1 MALAAAAAFDF
12 GSSEKPQVVWQDREI
27 RFDIPP
33 SSLSLRRGE
42 FQIDWM
48 NSIEDTKGNNGEKGV
63 FIVTNLRMIW
73 YSHKNQRTNL
83 SIGYNCIKDLSIRN
97 ASSLLRGNTQ
107 ALFVM
112 GKFENNKYEFVF
124 TNCVKNTPRLFTTVQ
139 AVFRAYETTRLY
151 RDLRLRGAIIRDGEL
166 KLLPNEQIYTKTGGV
181 WNLSHNQGHLGTLY
195 TTNIRVVW
203 HANLAPNFNVSIPY
217 LQLRSVG
224 IRDSPRFGV
233 ALVLNTSK
241 ETGGYVLGFR
251 IDPPEKLKPIATEI
265 EQLHQL
271 FTAQPNFGV
280 DYRLDEKPKPLADLK
295 VPRVDEDVSITPEE
309 SADVLA
315 SYYMEIANHRDR
327 PPTFCP
333 ELGLA
338 VEQVVDGYTIG
349 QLWSVLPQDGA
360 APPQAGGASS

>member
-1 MALAAAAAFDF
+1 MAT
-12 GSSEKPQVVWQDREI
+12 PVWQDREI
-27 RFDIPP
+27 RFDVA
-33 SSLSLRRGE
+33 LSMLALRRGE

-83 SIGYNCIKDLSIRN
+83 SIGYDCIKDLSIRSTN
-97 ASSLLRGNTQ
+97 SMLRGNAQ
-107 ALFVM
+107 GLFVL
-112 GKFENNKYEFVF
+112 GKFDNNKYEFIF
-124 TNCVKNTPRLFTTVQ
+124 TNCVKGSPRLFTTVQ

-151 RDLRLRGAIIRDGEL
+151 RDLRLRGAIIREGEL

-181 WNLSHNQGHLGTLY
+181 WNLSHNQGHLGSLY

-203 HANLAPNFNVSIPY
+203 YANMAPNFNVSIPY
-217 LQLRSVG
+217 LQLRTVG
-224 IRDSPRFGV
+224 VRDSPRFGV
-233 ALVLNTSK
+233 ALVLTTSK

-251 IDPPEKLKPIATEI
+251 VDPPERLKPIATEI

-280 DYRLDEKPKPLADLK
+280 DFKLDEKPQPLAELR
-295 VPRVDEDVSITPEE
+295 VPRVEEDTTLAPDEAP
-309 SADVLA
+309 DVLA

-327 PPTFCP
+327 APVLSP

-338 VEQVVDGYTIG
+338 VEQVAGSFSLQ
-349 QLWSVLPQDGA
+349 QLWAVLPPDPQAQLPLGA
-360 APPQAGGASS
+360 APPAPTATATQ